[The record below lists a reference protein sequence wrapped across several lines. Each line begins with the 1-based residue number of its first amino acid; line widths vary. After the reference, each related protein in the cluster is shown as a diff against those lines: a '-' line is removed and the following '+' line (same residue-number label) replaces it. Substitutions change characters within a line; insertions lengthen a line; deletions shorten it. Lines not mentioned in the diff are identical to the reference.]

1 MRPYDHLVH
10 IDEDTRELKIY
21 RVDTDGTRTFYTST
35 VLPESS
41 GWKDDRL
48 EAFAKQLGE
57 ALLVDSPVGRRLL
70 KL

>member
-10 IDEDTRELKIY
+10 FDEDTREIKIY
-21 RVDTDGTRTFYTST
+21 RVDSDGAKSFYTST
-35 VLPESS
+35 VLPQSS

-48 EAFAKQLGE
+48 EAFAKGLGH
-57 ALLVDSPVGRRLL
+57 ALLVDSPTARKLL